1 MPTKTRRT
9 CREERGGITRL
20 LFLMVGFA
28 LTVGLHGCAALPLTV
43 VGGSVLGAGTGA
55 IVKTGTEY
63 TIGGSLERTFTI
75 PKNAVRFAVLE
86 AFDRA
91 GVNLSADK
99 VSGDREEFKGD
110 LQHRKVRISLT
121 PFSESL
127 TRVTLSVE
135 RNFFLKDR
143 ATSSEL
149 LEQIE
154 QVLAENPTFAR
165 RLRRPSEE
173 KIATNPR

>member
-1 MPTKTRRT
+1 M
-9 CREERGGITRL
+9 
-20 LFLMVGFA
+20 
-28 LTVGLHGCAALPLTV
+28 
-43 VGGSVLGAGTGA
+43 
-55 IVKTGTEY
+55 
-63 TIGGSLERTFTI
+63 
-75 PKNAVRFAVLE
+75 LE

-91 GVNLSADK
+91 GVHLAADK
-99 VSGDREEFKGD
+99 VSGDREEFKGN
-110 LQHRKVRISLT
+110 LQHRKVGISLT

-165 RLRRPSEE
+165 RLRRPPEE
-173 KIATNPR
+173 KIATNPG

>member
-9 CREERGGITRL
+9 CREKRGGITRL
-20 LFLMVGFA
+20 LSLMVGFTM
-28 LTVGLHGCAALPLTV
+28 TVGLHGCAALPLTV

-75 PKNAVRFAVLE
+75 PKNAVRFAVLQ

-110 LQHRKVRISLT
+110 LQHRKVRMSL
-121 PFSESL
+121 
-127 TRVTLSVE
+127 
-135 RNFFLKDR
+135 FLPQGSRDEQR
-143 ATSSEL
+143 APGTDKKSRSWRK
-149 LEQIE
+149 I
-154 QVLAENPTFAR
+154 
-165 RLRRPSEE
+165 RPSR
-173 KIATNPR
+173 ADSAGRQRRRSPRIRGE